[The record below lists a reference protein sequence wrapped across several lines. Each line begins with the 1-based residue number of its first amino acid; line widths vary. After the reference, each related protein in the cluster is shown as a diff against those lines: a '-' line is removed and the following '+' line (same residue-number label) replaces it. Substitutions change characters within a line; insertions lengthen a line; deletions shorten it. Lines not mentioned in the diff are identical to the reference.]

1 MCVARLFLSLLLCL
15 VAGESG
21 TWNLKIPT
29 CPLAVGDITCLLSSC
44 APVRLFLLLER
55 KVPRCTVSVSNSLL
69 SSHAFFSSS
78 SSTYSYYYY
87 YYYCYSDSSSLL
99 LSACLLLSSLF
110 FFSTRLTVLALL
122 ILLDAL
128 CLPQVGGLVLKGMR
142 LSLLALCVLM
152 SSLNKSRGTCGFLV
166 LDCGLECCCS

>member
-122 ILLDAL
+122 ILW
-128 CLPQVGGLVLKGMR
+128 
-142 LSLLALCVLM
+142 
-152 SSLNKSRGTCGFLV
+152 CGF
-166 LDCGLECCCS
+166 LDCGLDLMLFLNKAFVRKMSCALVSVWHEK